1 MVFRDISRISEAIRM
16 KKTRIVSDGIVA
28 HYIHFSAMYS
38 LCWYRRAFTRYG
50 ENKPFSGFKRQYLEN
65 TQSYY

>member
-28 HYIHFSAMYS
+28 HFSAMYS
-38 LCWYRRAFTRYG
+38 LCWYLRAFTRYG